1 MTLPSNVAGERPAKA
16 LRPMASTYAYFA
28 AIMAL
33 GLMSASLGPTLP
45 GLAEQTGS
53 AISQISFLFLARS
66 TGYMLGS
73 LLGGKALDMLP
84 GHSVLAVAVAVISV
98 AMFAVPLLP
107 VLWILAAVLAIA
119 GLAEGSVDV
128 GSNALLVWVHRSA
141 VGPYM
146 QGLHF
151 FFGVGAF
158 LSPIIVVQVM
168 ELTGGI
174 KGPYWVL
181 ALIILPVALW
191 LARLAS
197 PRPIHE
203 SQGEDASLV
212 NWTLVGMIALFMFI
226 YVGAEVSFGGWIY
239 TYATTLGIASAQA
252 AGYLT
257 SVYWGGLTAGRVLA
271 IPIANRYRPR
281 TILLGDL
288 VGCLLS
294 VGIILVWRES
304 SLALWVGAIGLGLSM
319 ASIFPTVILWAERR
333 MTLTGSV
340 TRWFFVG
347 ASLGAMAFP
356 WLVGQFFDRRGP
368 SMTMVIVFGLLVV
381 NVVIF
386 YLLMHLGGEARP
398 VPEKERVTQT

>member
-1 MTLPSNVAGERPAKA
+1 MTLQSNVAGERPAKA
-16 LRPMASTYAYFA
+16 LRPMASTYGYFA

-45 GLAEQTGS
+45 GLAAQTGS
-53 AISQISFLFLARS
+53 AISQISILFLARS

-73 LLGGKALDMLP
+73 LLGGKALDVLP
-84 GHSVLAVAVAVISV
+84 AHSVLAVAVAAISV

-107 VLWILAAVLAIA
+107 VLWVLAAVLAIA

-181 ALIILPVALW
+181 ALIVLPVALW
-191 LARLAS
+191 MARLAS

-203 SQGEDASLV
+203 DEGEDASPA
-212 NWTLVGMIALFMFI
+212 NWMLVGMIALFMFM
-226 YVGAEVSFGGWIY
+226 YVGAEVSFGGWVY
-239 TYATTLGIASAQA
+239 TYATTLGLASAQA

-288 VGCLLS
+288 IGCLLS

-304 SLALWVGAIGLGLSM
+304 SLALWVGAIGLGLAM

-333 MTLTGSV
+333 MTLSGSV

-347 ASLGAMAFP
+347 ASLGSMAFP

-368 SMTMVIVFGLLVV
+368 SMTMVIVFGLLVM
-381 NVVIF
+381 NVAIF
-386 YLLMHLGGEARP
+386 YLLMHFGGEARP
-398 VPEKERVTQT
+398 VPEKERVAQA